1 MEDEHDVQLLSCHP
15 DLDPY
20 HAFGA
25 MGLLL
30 YPDIILQCWYFSMH
44 LLIGFLSGA
53 MLVHNQCVDAH
64 APTWMTVVSLC
75 GVDGDI
81 HQP

>member
-1 MEDEHDVQLLSCHP
+1 M
-15 DLDPY
+15 Y
-20 HAFGA
+20 
-25 MGLLL
+25 
-30 YPDIILQCWYFSMH
+30 

-53 MLVHNQCVDAH
+53 MLVHNKFVDVH
-64 APTWMTVVSLC
+64 ALAWMTVVSLC